1 MAEILEAIFLGLVQ
15 GIVDPMPVS
24 SSGHL
29 VLIQHFFGIEQR
41 LTLSVFLHFGNLL
54 AIMLVFRR
62 DIVEIF
68 SFNSDYYL
76 LIKYIVIGIMPAGA
90 AGFFFKSFFDTVF
103 GTTIIVGFTL
113 LITGIVLFS
122 SRWVG
127 ESGRSMGNMKLKD
140 ALLVGF
146 AQMLALFPGLSRSG
160 MTIVSGMFSGVERRL
175 AVKYSFL
182 MSIPIVFAA
191 TMLEAITI
199 WQRGVGDVT
208 ISMIIAGTLTAVISG
223 FGAIK
228 LLQHIVDR
236 RRLFVFAYYCWAL
249 GMLILFLFI

>member
-1 MAEILEAIFLGLVQ
+1 LTELLESVFLGIVQ
-15 GIVDPMPVS
+15 GVVDPMPVS

-54 AIMLVFRR
+54 AIILVFRR
-62 DIVEIF
+62 DIRKIF
-68 SFNSDYYL
+68 TLNPRYPRL
-76 LIKYIVIGIMPAGA
+76 VKYIIIGIIPAGA
-90 AGFFFKSFFDTVF
+90 AGFFLKSFFDRVF
-103 GTTIIVGFTL
+103 ATTLVVGFML
-113 LITGIVLFS
+113 VVTGFVLFS
-122 SRWVG
+122 SRLVVRK
-127 ESGRSMGNMKLKD
+127 GRDMEEMKLKD

-160 MTIVSGMFSGVERRL
+160 MTIVSGLFSGLERRL

-191 TMLEAITI
+191 SMLEAVTI
-199 WQRGVGDVT
+199 WQQGMGDVT
-208 ISMIIAGTLTAVISG
+208 LPMIFSGTLSAVISG
-223 FGAIK
+223 FAAIK

-236 RRLFVFAYYCWAL
+236 QRLFIFAYYCWLL
-249 GMLILFLFI
+249 GVVVLGLFW

>member
-182 MSIPIVFAA
+182 MSIPI
-191 TMLEAITI
+191 
-199 WQRGVGDVT
+199 
-208 ISMIIAGTLTAVISG
+208 
-223 FGAIK
+223 
-228 LLQHIVDR
+228 
-236 RRLFVFAYYCWAL
+236 
-249 GMLILFLFI
+249 